1 MSSFCTAPGNIVYLA
16 LSWIKKKCSLQHFG
30 HCSNQYGDVICLF
43 YLLTYLL
50 YLLPIQEYVLVDF
63 YKQLELGKKKKKTFT
78 FEIFEGLSL
87 PKWCCHS
94 NDTESVTKKKKK
106 KTSRLLWSRW
116 MTATDGCRRKIN
128 GYVNEKW
135 GIKGVVQSIYDNTKA
150 YCHYQRAQAVQNSSY
165 IMCREQCPISAGLL
179 DKHIANERESIYTC
193 FCQ

>member
-1 MSSFCTAPGNIVYLA
+1 MQPAAFLGIAAINMVMSFVYF
-16 LSWIKKKCSLQHFG
+16 I
-30 HCSNQYGDVICLF
+30 
-43 YLLTYLL
+43 YLLIYLL
-50 YLLPIQEYVLVDF
+50 YLLPIEEYVLVHS
-63 YKQLELGKKKKKTFT
+63 YKQLELGKKKRRPSRLKSLR
-78 FEIFEGLSL
+78 GLAFQ
-87 PKWCCHS
+87 
-94 NDTESVTKKKKK
+94 NDAAIATTQSPLQKKKKK

-179 DKHIANERESIYTC
+179 DKHIGNERESIYTC

>member
-1 MSSFCTAPGNIVYLA
+1 MQPAAFWALQQSIWWCHLFILFTYLF
-16 LSWIKKKCSLQHFG
+16 I
-30 HCSNQYGDVICLF
+30 
-43 YLLTYLL
+43 YLL
-50 YLLPIQEYVLVDF
+50 YLLPIQEYVLVHS
-63 YKQLELGKKKKKTFT
+63 YKQLELRGKKRRPSRLKSLR
-78 FEIFEGLSL
+78 GLAFQ
-87 PKWCCHS
+87 
-94 NDTESVTKKKKK
+94 NDAAIATTQSPLQKKKK

-179 DKHIANERESIYTC
+179 DKHIGNERESIYTC
-193 FCQ
+193 FLSIITSKQFTSF

>member
-1 MSSFCTAPGNIVYLA
+1 MVMSFVYF
-16 LSWIKKKCSLQHFG
+16 I
-30 HCSNQYGDVICLF
+30 
-43 YLLTYLL
+43 YLLIYYIYYL
-50 YLLPIQEYVLVDF
+50 
-63 YKQLELGKKKKKTFT
+63 YKNMCWWIFTNNWNWEKKKKTFT

>member
-1 MSSFCTAPGNIVYLA
+1 MQPAAFWA
-16 LSWIKKKCSLQHFG
+16 LQQSIWWCH
-30 HCSNQYGDVICLF
+30 LF
-43 YLLTYLL
+43 ILFTYLFIIFITYTRICAGAFL
-50 YLLPIQEYVLVDF
+50 QTT
-63 YKQLELGKKKKKTFT
+63 GTGGKKKKTFT